1 MDIKSQTEEVLNYY
15 RSLEYDSDSNSLK
28 GKICI
33 SSSDC
38 YDVLIDLST
47 YPDSFPI
54 VSEIG
59 ERIPQKMDRHKYSNS
74 DACCF
79 STFAKAQVLLKTKIT
94 SLLIF
99 IKEIVVP
106 YFKSNSF
113 YELNGYY
120 TNSTYS
126 HGLNGTLEGY
136 KDILCLPEKTSELLI
151 AEIIYNRLDGKV
163 LTIRDKCYCNSG
175 LKLKKCSNGKHDVAY
190 RKFKLI
196 GNEQL
201 FADLKSIHARIERIK
216 EFMEKKE

>member
-1 MDIKSQTEEVLNYY
+1 MDIKTQIAEVFKNY
-15 RSLEYDSDSNSLK
+15 RSLEYDSDSNSFK

-33 SSSDC
+33 SANDC
-38 YDVLIDLST
+38 YDVVIDLS
-47 YPDSFPI
+47 PDSNFFPI

-59 ERIPQKMDRHKYSNS
+59 ERIPPKMDRHKYSDS
-74 DACCF
+74 DVCCF

-99 IKEIVVP
+99 IEEIVVP

-113 YELNGYY
+113 YELNGHYA
-120 TNSTYS
+120 NSTYS

-190 RKFKLI
+190 RNFKLI

-201 FADLKSIHARIERIK
+201 FTDLKSIHARIERIK
-216 EFMEKKE
+216 ELMERKE